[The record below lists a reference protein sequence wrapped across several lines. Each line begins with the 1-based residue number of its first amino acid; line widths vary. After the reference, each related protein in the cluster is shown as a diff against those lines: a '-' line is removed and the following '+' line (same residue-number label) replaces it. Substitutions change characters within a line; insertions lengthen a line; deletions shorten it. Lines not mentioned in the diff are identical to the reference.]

1 MNRKIFYTLI
11 VSIFFNCESDSLDEA
26 NNSLQDQDLI
36 VSYNSEIASIMSVN
50 CISCHSNPPVNG
62 AGIPLSTYSQVK
74 ESIDL
79 VLNRI
84 QRKPGDPKLMPIGG
98 AKLPQNK
105 INLIQKW
112 KDDGLKN

>member
-26 NNSLQDQDLI
+26 DNLLPDEDLI

-50 CISCHSNPPVNG
+50 CISCHSSPPVNG
-62 AGIPLSTYSQVK
+62 AGIPLTTYTEVK
-74 ESIDL
+74 EGIDL

-84 QRKPGDPKLMPIGG
+84 QRKPGDPKLMPTGG